1 MTKQLK
7 YLVGGEW
14 KDTASGVYYEITN
27 SSTGET
33 MAEAPRCT
41 AEEVDAAVE
50 AAAAAFPGWRD
61 TPITERVQVMFRL
74 KGLMEENLHDTAVL
88 LATEMGKS
96 YTEARG
102 DVLKAIEVVE
112 LACAA
117 PVTMMG
123 DSLMNVATG
132 YDTVTFREPM
142 GVFAGIV
149 PWNFPAMI
157 PMGWMMPLAVVT
169 GNTFV
174 LKAASYVPQTAMRM
188 AELLEEAGLP
198 PGVFNLV
205 TCSRHE
211 AERLLE
217 HPKVQGV
224 SFVGSTAVGRHIYA
238 TASANGKRVQA
249 LTEAKNHA
257 LVMDDAPIRAT
268 AQRIINSA
276 FGCAGERC
284 MALPAIAVAES
295 IADELVA
302 TITELAQQRT
312 IGPAYDEKTDMGPL
326 VNAEHLAFVNGWIEK
341 SIEEGAVPVLD
352 GRGITIEGYEDG
364 FYLGPTVFDHVTPG
378 MSCGNQEVFGPVLY
392 IKRVGSFDEGVEL
405 INSSEFANGAS
416 IFTQSGHYAR
426 EFARR
431 VDAGMVG
438 VNVGIPVPI
447 SAFPFSGHKNSFFGD
462 LHVMGRDGV
471 MFYTETKAVT
481 SFWFDEEAMKGEKVG
496 TWEGTISRS

>member
-1 MTKQLK
+1 MTKRLK

-14 KDTASGVYYEITN
+14 KDTASGEYYEITN
-27 SSTGET
+27 SSTGEV

-50 AAAAAFPGWRD
+50 AAAAAYPAWRD
-61 TPITERVQVMFRL
+61 TPITKRVQVMFKMKML
-74 KGLMEENLHDTAVL
+74 LEDNLHDLSKL
-88 LATEMGKS
+88 LATEMGKT

-112 LACAA
+112 LACAV
-117 PVTMMG
+117 PVTMQG

-132 YDTVTFREPM
+132 YDTVMYREPL

-157 PMGWMMPLAVVT
+157 PMGWMTPLAITT

-174 LKAASYVPQTAMRM
+174 LKAASFVPQTAMAI
-188 AELLEEAGLP
+188 AELFEEAGLP

-211 AERLLE
+211 AERLLV

-224 SFVGSTAVGRHIYA
+224 SFVGSTEVGMHIYS
-238 TASANGKRVQA
+238 TAAAHGKRVQA

-257 LVMDDAPIRAT
+257 LVLRDAPIRAT

-284 MALPAIAVAES
+284 MALPAIAVEEE

-302 TITELAQQRT
+302 TIT
-312 IGPAYDEKTDMGPL
+312 
-326 VNAEHLAFVNGWIEK
+326 
-341 SIEEGAVPVLD
+341 
-352 GRGITIEGYEDG
+352 
-364 FYLGPTVFDHVTPG
+364 
-378 MSCGNQEVFGPVLY
+378 
-392 IKRVGSFDEGVEL
+392 
-405 INSSEFANGAS
+405 
-416 IFTQSGHYAR
+416 
-426 EFARR
+426 
-431 VDAGMVG
+431 
-438 VNVGIPVPI
+438 
-447 SAFPFSGHKNSFFGD
+447 
-462 LHVMGRDGV
+462 
-471 MFYTETKAVT
+471 
-481 SFWFDEEAMKGEKVG
+481 
-496 TWEGTISRS
+496 

>member
-1 MTKQLK
+1 MAKRLK

-14 KDTASGVYYEITN
+14 KDTTSGIYYEITN
-27 SSTGET
+27 SSTGEV

-50 AAAAAFPGWRD
+50 AAAAAYPGWRD
-61 TPITERVQVMFRL
+61 TPITKRVQVMFKMKAL
-74 KGLMEENLHDTAVL
+74 LEENLHDLAML
-88 LATEMGKS
+88 LATEMGKT
-96 YTEARG
+96 YAEARG

-112 LACAA
+112 LACAV
-117 PVTMMG
+117 PVTMQG
-123 DSLMNVATG
+123 DSLMNVADG
-132 YDTVTFREPM
+132 YDTVSYREPM

-157 PMGWMMPLAVVT
+157 PMGWMSPLAITT

-174 LKAASYVPQTAMRM
+174 LKAASFVPQTAMAI
-188 AELLEEAGLP
+188 AELFEEAGLP

-211 AERLLE
+211 AERLLV

-224 SFVGSTAVGRHIYA
+224 SFVGSTEVGLHIYS
-238 TASANGKRVQA
+238 TAAANGKRVQA

-257 LVMDDAPIRAT
+257 LVMKDAPIRAT

-284 MALPAIAVAES
+284 MALPAIAVEEE

-302 TITELAQQRT
+302 TITELVQQRRV
-312 IGPAYDEKTDMGPL
+312 GPAFETESDMGPL
-326 VNAEHLAFVNGWIEK
+326 VNEGHKNFVVEWIEK
-341 SIEEGAVPVLD
+341 SVAEGAELVLD
-352 GRGITIEGYEDG
+352 GRDLKVEGYEDG
-364 FYLGPTVFDHVTPG
+364 FFVGPTVFDHVTPE

-392 IKRVGSFDEGVEL
+392 VKRVKSFEEGLEL
-405 INSSEFANGAS
+405 INSSEFANGAT
-416 IFTQSGHYAR
+416 IFTQSGHFAR

-431 VDAGMVG
+431 IDAGMVG

-447 SAFPFSGHKNSFFGD
+447 SVFPFSGHKNSFFGD
-462 LHVMGRDGV
+462 LHVMGKDGI
-471 MFYTETKAVT
+471 MFFTESKAVT
-481 SFWFDEEAMKGEKVG
+481 SYWFDEEALKGEKVG
-496 TWEGTISRS
+496 TWEGTITRS